1 MAGNYTDAND
11 TNFTGIVG
19 GVTYNIE
26 AGKNLSAE
34 GVRNALH
41 TKENVANKQVSSTND
56 TADVL

>member
-1 MAGNYTDAND
+1 MASNYTDDTD
-11 TNFTGIVG
+11 TNFK